1 VSRFGKH
8 LASGVTPPD
17 AGASVTPAD
26 AGSAARPAALDELLP
41 LAGAAARGDGDAAA
55 TLAAHVGGPMLRV
68 IRKVLGRGH
77 PDVDDVAQDA
87 MIAFLGALGGFRGEC
102 AVTGFA
108 QRIAL
113 LTALGA
119 RRRSRARAETP
130 EGDGAGAAA
139 ATLADEGARSPLAG
153 AVASRRR
160 ALVRRMLDDLPDVI
174 AEALALHFV
183 LGYTVDEI
191 AAAVAVS
198 PNTVWSRLRLGKQ
211 ALRRR
216 LGADERLREMLAD
229 ADGGPPEVER

>member
-8 LASGVTPPD
+8 LASGVTP
-17 AGASVTPAD
+17 AD
-26 AGSAARPAALDELLP
+26 AGSGAARRDALDDLLP

-68 IRKVLGRGH
+68 IRKVLGRRH

-102 AVTGFA
+102 AVSGFA

-119 RRRSRARAETP
+119 RRRARARAETP
-130 EGDGAGAAA
+130 EADGAGAAA
-139 ATLADEGARSPLAG
+139 LSDEGARSPLAG

-160 ALVRRMLDDLPDVI
+160 ALVRRLLDDLPDVI

-191 AAAVAVS
+191 AAAIAVS

-211 ALRRR
+211 ALRRK

-229 ADGGPPEVER
+229 MDVDPGPTEVER